1 MLNDY
6 GNYGNDNYGNDYEG
20 GEKEFI
26 DIDMESAM
34 QDKAKEEIEHVK
46 MQDFY
51 NIIFSHRLL
60 QMVNLIASVSTG
72 SAYAS
77 HILFNISH
85 P

>member
-1 MLNDY
+1 MQ
-6 GNYGNDNYGNDYEG
+6 
-20 GEKEFI
+20 
-26 DIDMESAM
+26 AM
-34 QDKAKEEIEHVK
+34 VQDKLKEEIEHFK

-60 QMVNLIASVSTG
+60 QMVNLIASVATG

-77 HILFNISH
+77 HILFNIAH